1 MHGNT
6 IQHDE
11 LSWSDAAHQPHDVFF
26 SQACPICGRMLRIVV
41 KLLGRRVYCQH
52 CGGGFVA
59 ADETMRAAAAAPAEG
74 SRPCEQTVEQLLARA
89 EAVLG
94 RSAGRRRISR

>member
-11 LSWSDAAHQPHDVFF
+11 RSCCDAAHRPQDVFF

-41 KLLGRRVYCQH
+41 KLLGSRVYCQH

-59 ADETMRAAAAAPAEG
+59 ADETLRAASSPPADA
-74 SRPCEQTVEQLLARA
+74 SRPCEQTVDELLARA
-89 EAVLG
+89 EAMLG

>member
-11 LSWSDAAHQPHDVFF
+11 SSHCDAAHQPQDVFF

-59 ADETMRAAAAAPAEG
+59 ADETMRASRATPDAA
-74 SRPCEQTVEQLLARA
+74 SRPCEQTVDELLARA
-89 EAVLG
+89 EAMLG
-94 RSAGRRRISR
+94 RSAGVRRISR